1 VVEPAG
7 PAFDPPP
14 LRSLL
19 FVPGQR
25 ERWIEPAVASGTDAV
40 LFDLQDAVPDADK
53 PAARRIVAAA
63 VERLGAPVP
72 SVPTAPSA
80 PTAPSRPTAPTAPA
94 VLVRIGAPGS
104 DDQAVDLDAVV
115 RPGLAGV
122 VIPHVAGPEDVRA
135 VADRLDALERERGLA
150 PGTVV
155 MPLVETARAARFA
168 YEVAAASPRV
178 AYMGGATTPDGDV
191 ARALG
196 FRWTARGD
204 ESLMLRSWVLMNVR
218 AAGAPFPVSGLWPVV
233 DDLAGLRAFAEQ
245 TRDLGYDGM
254 MAIHPSHV
262 ATINEVFSPSPA
274 EIARW
279 QGIVDALDAAA
290 ASGVGAVRHDGVMVD
305 AAHART
311 ARQGLALARRLRLT

>member
-1 VVEPAG
+1 VAERAG
-7 PAFDPPP
+7 SPNDPPP

-25 ERWIEPAVASGTDAV
+25 ERWIEPALAAHPDAV

-63 VERLGAPVP
+63 VGRLGASP
-72 SVPTAPSA
+72 SPG
-80 PTAPSRPTAPTAPA
+80 
-94 VLVRIGAPGS
+94 VLVRVGAPGS
-104 DDQAVDLDAVV
+104 ADQAADLDAVV

-122 VIPHVAGPEDVRA
+122 MVPHVEGAEDVRR
-135 VADRLDALERERGLA
+135 VAERLDVLEGERGLA
-150 PGTVV
+150 PGRIVV
-155 MPLVETARAARFA
+155 VPLVETAAAARFA
-168 YEVAAASPRV
+168 YEVASASPRV

-196 FRWTARGD
+196 FRWTPRGD
-204 ESLMLRSWVLMNVR
+204 ESLVLRSWVLLNVR
-218 AAGAPFPVSGLWPVV
+218 AAGVPFPVSGLWPVV
-233 DDLAGLRAFAEQ
+233 DDLAGLRTFAEQ

-262 ATINEVFSPSPA
+262 ATINDVFSPSA
-274 EIARW
+274 ADIARW
-279 QGIVDALDAAA
+279 QAMVDALAAAA

-311 ARQGLALARRLRLT
+311 ARQGLALARRLGLC